1 MQARE
6 VSVKPVGQAAQLFA
20 GVSARSGNAV
30 LVRVE
35 RAQALG
41 AVVKVERQ
49 RGEIGK
55 GTDAGDG

>member
-6 VSVKPVGQAAQLFA
+6 VSIKAVGQAAQLFA
-20 GVSARSGNAV
+20 GIAARSGNAL

-49 RGEIGK
+49 RG
-55 GTDAGDG
+55 